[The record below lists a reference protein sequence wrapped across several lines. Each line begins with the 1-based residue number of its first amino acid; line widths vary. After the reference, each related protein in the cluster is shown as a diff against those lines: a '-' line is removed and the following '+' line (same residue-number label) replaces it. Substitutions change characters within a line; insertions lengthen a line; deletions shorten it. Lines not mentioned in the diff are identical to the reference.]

1 MINLQ
6 EAESVIP
13 FQLNGI
19 VPRLFKLSYLK
30 TYTKTRPHPH
40 FAEEGRK
47 P

>member
-30 TYTKTRPHPH
+30 TYTKKG
-40 FAEEGRK
+40 FGRSVMAT
-47 P
+47 